1 MAKRRAGGRGRDRR
15 GAQKAKRQDRERT
28 KAEIKS
34 MQIVEIKERDNK
46 GGKPE
51 GSKRERH
58 LLSAT
63 GE

>member
-34 MQIVEIKERDNK
+34 MQTVKIKESDNK
-46 GGKPE
+46 GGKTR
-51 GSKRERH
+51 RE
-58 LLSAT
+58 
-63 GE
+63 